1 MILHL
6 DKKFWGRPKCLRK
19 QGERNISRFCLT
31 SPSNYQWDKSE
42 VLMVD
47 IPSLKH
53 FQLGSFIDTGP
64 EKSNQPEETGITQF
78 QPSNSVW
85 LPLFFQMRS
94 TVLSSKV
101 NLTKFFFTTHFNH
114 IPTHRNISTRILQNR
129 GLSNARTTLSY

>member
-19 QGERNISRFCLT
+19 EGERNIFRFCLM

-42 VLMVD
+42 VLTVD

-64 EKSNQPEETGITQF
+64 EKSNQPESTGITQF
-78 QPSNSVW
+78 QPLNSVW
-85 LPLFFQMRS
+85 LPLFFPNEKHS
-94 TVLSSKV
+94 TQLQGKL
-101 NLTKFFFTTHFNH
+101 NK
-114 IPTHRNISTRILQNR
+114 IL
-129 GLSNARTTLSY
+129 LHHSFPSHSYTQEHEH